1 MKIYIRA
8 LHLWNMDPPGAKS
21 PIRAPARGACLILT
35 GSGYSFPG
43 RQLGPAIWTKTQNFI
58 FISQVILLT
67 LRYKRLSLPNN

>member
-43 RQLGPAIWTKTQNFI
+43 RQLGAGHLDEDSKLYFYFASHSANFKV
-58 FISQVILLT
+58 QT
-67 LRYKRLSLPNN
+67 LKSS